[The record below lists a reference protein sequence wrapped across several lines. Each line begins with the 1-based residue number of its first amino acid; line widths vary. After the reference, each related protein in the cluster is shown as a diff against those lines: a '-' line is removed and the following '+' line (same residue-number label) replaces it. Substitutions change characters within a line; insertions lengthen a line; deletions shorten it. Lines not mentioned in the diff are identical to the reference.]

1 MPSKVNFSYNL
12 RGKLPQLIITQVN
25 YGRQSYKG
33 FFYNP
38 SVATQQCNK
47 CDVSNVMSRVK

>member
-12 RGKLPQLIITQVN
+12 KGNFASITLVN
-25 YGRQSYKG
+25 SGRQSYKG

-38 SVATQQCNK
+38 SVATQQ
-47 CDVSNVMSRVK
+47 VQVE